1 MPPVQESHDA
11 AAKTKTVRFD
21 VTPIMSTYLLAF
33 VVGEFDFVESKTS
46 RVSSN
51 PSSTDA
57 DRDLTFPLKGVT
69 MRVFTGKGKSDQG
82 LFALDVGSK
91 Y

>member
-1 MPPVQESHDA
+1 MPPVDESHDA

-46 RVSSN
+46 RVS
-51 PSSTDA
+51 
-57 DRDLTFPLKGVT
+57 L
-69 MRVFTGKGKSDQG
+69 
-82 LFALDVGSK
+82 GSK
-91 Y
+91 S